1 MAMHE
6 FLAQDRVIWGEPAQ
20 EALLAEVQRRGSSRV
35 FIVTGKTLNRQTPLI
50 GQMTQALGAR
60 FVGCFD
66 ACIEHTPRRTVMDA
80 ARAVRSASPD
90 LIVTVG
96 GGTAI
101 DTVKVLLIAL
111 AEGLE
116 HEDELSDWHLGVNP
130 DGSRR
135 LPKVKSPPMRQI
147 AISTTLS
154 AAEFS
159 NLGGCTDEKRKVK
172 DAYMGE
178 KIGPATV
185 ILDPKATLYTPSW
198 LWLST
203 GLRALDHAIEGL
215 CSISPSPLIHALGL
229 EAVRLLTR
237 GLRQSH
243 RDPEDLKARLDCLQG
258 AWLAGIAIMRV
269 PFGAS
274 HGIGHSLGAVTGMSH
289 GYTSCIMLPHVMR
302 FNAEKTKSVQSLI
315 AQAMG
320 TNLDAADA
328 VAKLVADMGL
338 PGRLSDLKVNAEHLE
353 AVAAGAM
360 ENLWVKTNPEPITD
374 VEQIRQ
380 LLARA
385 W

>member
-66 ACIEHTPRRTVMDA
+66 ECIEHTPRRTVMDA

-178 KIGPATV
+178 EIGPATV

-302 FNAEKTKSVQSLI
+302 FNAAKTKSVQGLI

>member
-50 GQMTQALGAR
+50 GQLTQALGDR

-90 LIVTVG
+90 LVVTVG

-116 HEDELSDWHLGVNP
+116 HEDELSNWHLAVNP

-178 KIGPATV
+178 EIGPATV
-185 ILDPKATLYTPSW
+185 ILDPKASLYTPSW

-229 EAVRLLTR
+229 EAVRLLTK

-302 FNAEKTKSVQSLI
+302 FNVEKTKSMQSLI
-315 AQAMG
+315 AKAMG
-320 TNLDAADA
+320 SNFDAADA
-328 VAKLVADMGL
+328 VAKLVADLGL
-338 PGRLSDLKVNAEHLE
+338 PGRLSDLKVNAEQLD

-360 ENLWVKTNPEPITD
+360 ENLWVKTNPEPIRD

-380 LLARA
+380 LLTKA

>member
-1 MAMHE
+1 
-6 FLAQDRVIWGEPAQ
+6 
-20 EALLAEVQRRGSSRV
+20 
-35 FIVTGKTLNRQTPLI
+35 
-50 GQMTQALGAR
+50 
-60 FVGCFD
+60 
-66 ACIEHTPRRTVMDA
+66 
-80 ARAVRSASPD
+80 
-90 LIVTVG
+90 
-96 GGTAI
+96 
-101 DTVKVLLIAL
+101 
-111 AEGLE
+111 
-116 HEDELSDWHLGVNP
+116 
-130 DGSRR
+130 
-135 LPKVKSPPMRQI
+135 MRQI

-178 KIGPATV
+178 EIGPATV

-229 EAVRLLTR
+229 EAVRLLTG

>member
-50 GQMTQALGAR
+50 GQLTQALGDR

-66 ACIEHTPRRTVMDA
+66 ECIEHTPRRTVMDA

-178 KIGPATV
+178 EIGPATV

-229 EAVRLLTR
+229 EAVRLLTN

-243 RDPEDLKARLDCLQG
+243 RDPEDLEARLDCLQG

-302 FNAEKTKSVQSLI
+302 FNVEKTKSMQSLI

-328 VAKLVADMGL
+328 VAKLVADIGL

-360 ENLWVKTNPEPITD
+360 ENLWVKTNPEPIRD

-380 LLARA
+380 LLTKA

>member
-20 EALLAEVQRRGSSRV
+20 DALLAEVQRRAASRV

-50 GQMTQALGAR
+50 EHLARALGSR

-66 ACIEHTPRRTVMDA
+66 ECVEHTPRRTVFEA
-80 ARAVRSASPD
+80 ARVVRSVNPD
-90 LIVTVG
+90 LILTVG

-101 DTVKVLLIAL
+101 DTVKVLLIVL
-111 AEGLE
+111 AQGLV
-116 HEDELSDWHLGVNP
+116 HEDELSDWHLAVNP
-130 DGSRR
+130 DGTRR
-135 LPKVKSPPMRQI
+135 LPQVKSPSMRQI
-147 AISTTLS
+147 AIPTTLS

-172 DAYMGE
+172 DAYMGKE
-178 KIGPATV
+178 LGPATV
-185 ILDPKATLYTPSW
+185 ILDPAASLYTPSW

-229 EAVRLLTR
+229 EAVRLLTK
-237 GLRQSH
+237 GLRQSYQA
-243 RDPEDLKARLDCLQG
+243 PQDLQARLDCLHG
-258 AWLAGIAIMRV
+258 AWLAGMAIMRV

-302 FNAEKTKSVQSLI
+302 FNFEKTKSVQSAI
-315 AQAMG
+315 AKAMG
-320 TNLDAADA
+320 STLQAADA
-328 VAKLVADMGL
+328 VANLVAEIGL
-338 PGRLSDLKVNAEHLE
+338 PGRLSDLKVNPEDLE
-353 AVAAGAM
+353 AVATGAM
-360 ENLWVKTNPEPITD
+360 ENLWVKTNPEPISD

-380 LLARA
+380 LLAKAR
-385 W
+385 

>member
-6 FLAQDRVIWGEPAQ
+6 FLAQDRVIWGEPAR
-20 EALLAEVQRRGSSRV
+20 EAVLAEVERRAASRI

-50 GQMTQALGAR
+50 RELSQALGMRYVA
-60 FVGCFD
+60 CFD
-66 ACIEHTPRRTVMDA
+66 ECMEHTPRRTVIEA
-80 ARAVRSASPD
+80 ARVVRLAKPD
-90 LIVTVG
+90 LILTVG

-116 HEDELSDWHLGVNP
+116 HEDELSAWHLAVNP

-135 LPKVKSPPMRQI
+135 IPKVKSPPMRQI
-147 AISTTLS
+147 AVSTTLS

-172 DAYMGE
+172 DAYMGTE
-178 KIGPATV
+178 IGPAAV
-185 ILDPKATLYTPSW
+185 ILDPRATLYTPTW

-215 CSISPSPLIHALGL
+215 CSVNPSPLIHALGL
-229 EAVRLLTR
+229 EAVRLLSK
-237 GLRQSH
+237 GLRQSNQH
-243 RDPEDLKARLDCLQG
+243 PDDLQARLDCLQG
-258 AWLAGIAIMRV
+258 AWLAGIGIMRV

-302 FNAEKTKSVQSLI
+302 YNHDKTKFTQSLI

-320 TNLDAADA
+320 STLDAPDA
-328 VAKLVADMGL
+328 VARLVEELGL
-338 PGRLSDLKVNAEHLE
+338 PSRLRDLQVKPEQFD
-353 AVAAGAM
+353 AVAAGAID
-360 ENLWVKTNPEPITD
+360 NLWVKTNPEPITKQA
-374 VEQIRQ
+374 QIHG
-380 LLARA
+380 LLAKA